1 MKSKLYQTK
10 VWEGKFGDE
19 YTKRNTFNSYS
30 EWNTV
35 YKKRFGITKEN
46 LNKIFLNHLS
56 KEIRILEIGC
66 NIGNQLKCLYKIGF
80 KKLSGIDIQHDCLQ
94 KIKKNFNSINS
105 IEATV
110 YNLPFKSNSF
120 DLVFTNNVLVH
131 IPPKKLKNVLREM
144 YRVSESWIWGSEYY
158 SKNYKKIIYRGNKN
172 LLWKA
177 NFANIFLKRFKDLRL
192 IKHKFLINKLNN
204 EETDSMFLLKKK

>member
-1 MKSKLYQTK
+1 MNRPSKKQQYVCFFK
-10 VWEGKFGDE
+10 
-19 YTKRNTFNSYS
+19 
-30 EWNTV
+30 
-35 YKKRFGITKEN
+35 
-46 LNKIFLNHLS
+46 
-56 KEIRILEIGC
+56 
-66 NIGNQLKCLYKIGF
+66 LKCLYKIGF

-158 SKNYKKIIYRGNKN
+158 SKNYKKIITFDQALSKVNN
-172 LLWKA
+172 
-177 NFANIFLKRFKDLRL
+177 NFSYKIIRTATKKILK
-192 IKHKFLINKLNN
+192 IKRIVSN
-204 EETDSMFLLKKK
+204 